1 MVYDRFDVIV
11 KAHLTETELIS
22 SWFSQLWV
30 GVFKWFV
37 LNVVHFTRLH
47 GKHCLSIFC
56 ITQRQCITHLE
67 IK

>member
-1 MVYDRFDVIV
+1 MVYDRFNVIV
-11 KAHLTETELIS
+11 KAHETETEMIS

-47 GKHCLSIFC
+47 GKPAFQFSASLRDNILF
-56 ITQRQCITHLE
+56 TWR
-67 IK
+67 